1 MTFTMAPLSLS
12 EGREVGISEEEEEGL
27 PLNTELHSWSHPLR
41 SQQARG

>member
-12 EGREVGISEEEEEGL
+12 EGQEAGISEEEEGL
-27 PLNTELHSWSHPLR
+27 PLNIGLHSGSHPLR